1 MAGGLRY
8 GFKTEAERIA
18 LSVRSELGLTPSDR
32 LDSFALADHLGIPV
46 VSLKE
51 LLLDGA
57 ERRSIARLLAGDA
70 RFSAAT
76 VCAGTRRLI
85 IYNPAHPPG
94 RQANSLCHELSHV
107 VLEHPPSPAL
117 GVGGC
122 RAWDGRLEAEAD
134 WLAAVLLVPRD
145 GAFAWVRRGGDETS
159 GAPHFGVSQ
168 TLFRWRVN
176 QTGVVKQLA
185 RWRRH
190 A

>member
-1 MAGGLRY
+1 MSGGLRY

-18 LSVRSELGLTPSDR
+18 LSVRAELGLAPTDR
-32 LDSFALADHLGIPV
+32 LDSLALAAHLGIPV

-57 ERRSIARLLAGDA
+57 ERANITRLLAVEA

-122 RAWDGRLEAEAD
+122 RAWDATLEAEAD
-134 WLAAVLLVPRD
+134 WLAAVLLVPRE
-145 GAFAWVRRGGDETS
+145 GALAWIRRGGDELS
-159 GAPHFGVSQ
+159 GALHFGVSQ
-168 TLFRWRVN
+168 ALFRWRVN

-185 RWRRH
+185 RWLRH